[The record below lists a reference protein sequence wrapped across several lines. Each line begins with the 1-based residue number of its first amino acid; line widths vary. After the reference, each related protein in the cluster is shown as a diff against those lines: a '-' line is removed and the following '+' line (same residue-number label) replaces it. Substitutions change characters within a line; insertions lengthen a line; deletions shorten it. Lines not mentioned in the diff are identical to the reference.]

1 MVNTNNTLLEVKDLK
16 AYFYLLEGTV
26 RAVDGISFEVP
37 AGSTVGIIGESGS
50 GKSVTA
56 QAILRIIP
64 SPPGRIVGGQ
74 VLFHGEKPGDEP
86 VDLAKLPADG
96 DALRSIRGNSISMI
110 FQEPMAS
117 FGPLSTIGKQISE
130 AILTHNPHI
139 GKKLAM
145 EKTVELLAHV
155 GIPKPGQRKDAY
167 PYQFSGGMLQRAMI
181 AMALSCSPRLLIA
194 DEPTTAVDVTIQAQ
208 LMELMAR
215 LQQETHMAIMLITHN
230 LAVVSELAQH
240 IVVMYLGRI
249 VERSTVQEIFER
261 PLHPYTRAL
270 WRSIPKVEGEL
281 TTLKSIQGT
290 IPSPY
295 ESITGCPF
303 YSRCEERIDGKCD
316 QVEPTSLEA
325 SPGHWVSCL
334 RYGGGVA

>member
-1 MVNTNNTLLEVKDLK
+1 MVSAGELLLEVRDLQ
-16 AYFYLLEGTV
+16 AHFHLLEGTV
-26 RAVDGISFEVP
+26 RAVDGVSFDVSC
-37 AGSTVGIIGESGS
+37 GSTVGIIGESGS
-50 GKSVTA
+50 GKSVMA

-64 SPPGRIVGGQ
+64 SPPGKIMGGK
-74 VLFHGEKPGDEP
+74 VLLHDLKPGIEP
-86 VDLAKLPADG
+86 LDLTTLPPDG
-96 DALRSIRGNSISMI
+96 DVLRGIRGNSISMI

-117 FGPLSTIGKQISE
+117 FGPLTTIGSQISE
-130 AILTHNPHI
+130 AILTHTPGC
-139 GKKLAM
+139 GKKEAM
-145 EKTVELLAHV
+145 DRTVELLARV
-155 GIPKPGQRKDAY
+155 GIPKPSQRKDSY

-208 LMELMAR
+208 LMELLAR
-215 LQQETHMAIMLITHN
+215 LQEERHMAILLITHN

-249 VERSTVQEIFER
+249 VERSTVQAIFES

-295 ESITGCPF
+295 ETLTGCPF
-303 YSRCEERIDGKCD
+303 FNRCEERMVGKCD
-316 QVEPTSLEA
+316 RVEPPTVEPQ
-325 SPGHWVSCL
+325 PGHWVSCL
-334 RYGGGVA
+334 RYV